1 MTQANPRAAHEISL
15 RSAWL
20 MMIAFALCMHSVAA
34 QTASPTPTPAA
45 PAVGTPPFASSAAA
59 TCHPVASAVL
69 PMRLYHGH
77 FLVEIDINGRSLPMM
92 IDSGAQ
98 HSTITPTM
106 AQALGLETNERHRV
120 RVRGV
125 GGVSQP
131 TLAVTASR
139 LTFGNSQRLG
149 YDLTVAEIAR
159 AGEDGDPQA
168 PAGLL
173 AADLLSSYDVEL
185 DFPRQTM
192 TLYLT
197 SSVSRCAGDFVP
209 WSAVHDRIDAVH
221 SAENALLIPVALES
235 HPVLA
240 LVDTGAQRSL
250 VSHDAALAAGVDPA
264 VLAQEPMGALTG
276 MNGMS
281 VAAHRHR
288 FESMR
293 VGRATFTRAPV
304 LVQDPSD
311 KPAEMLLGLDFLRWR
326 KVWLSYATGQVFL
339 QFTPRPRVQPML
351 PGATPAEPVAAA
363 AAAQDSGS
371 LPAQR

>member
-1 MTQANPRAAHEISL
+1 MTQANTRAAHEISP

-20 MMIAFALCMHSVAA
+20 MMIALALCVHSVAA
-34 QTASPTPTPAA
+34 QTASPTPVA
-45 PAVGTPPFASSAAA
+45 PAVGTPPFASSTASI
-59 TCHPVASAVL
+59 CHPVASAAL
-69 PMRLYHGH
+69 PMRLYRGH
-77 FLVEIDINGRSLPMM
+77 FMVEIDINGRSLPMM
-92 IDSGAQ
+92 VDSGAQ

-125 GGVSQP
+125 GGLSQP

-185 DFPRQTM
+185 DFPKQTM
-192 TLYLT
+192 TLYLA

-209 WSAVHDRIDAVH
+209 WSSAHDRIDAVH
-221 SAENALLIPVALES
+221 SAENALLIPVVLES

-276 MNGMS
+276 MNGLS

-288 FESMR
+288 FASMH

-311 KPAEMLLGLDFLRWR
+311 SQVEMLLGLDFLRWR
-326 KVWLSYATGQVFL
+326 KLWLSYATAQVFI
-339 QFTPRPRVQPML
+339 QFMPGPRARPTL
-351 PGATPAEPVAAA
+351 PSATPAEPVAAA
-363 AAAQDSGS
+363 AAQPGS
-371 LPAQR
+371 LSLAR